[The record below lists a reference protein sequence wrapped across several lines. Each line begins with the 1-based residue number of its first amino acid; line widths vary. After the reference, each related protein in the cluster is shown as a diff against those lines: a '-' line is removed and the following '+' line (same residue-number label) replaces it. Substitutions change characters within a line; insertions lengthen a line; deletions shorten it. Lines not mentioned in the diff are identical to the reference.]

1 MQTTYQMFNE
11 TLVPSDEL
19 IVSRTDLHGIIT
31 YANETFAQIS
41 GYEVDELIG
50 KSHNIVRHPDMP
62 RSIFQT
68 LWQSLSYGKMW
79 RGYVKNLR
87 KDGGYYWVYA
97 EVSGVYKEGVLV
109 EYKSLRA
116 PIDDTIKVTMQRVYD
131 EQKEQE
137 ENIIR
142 AVIYLQSDSV
152 RKVEAFAREKACSA
166 DLIINDILKDSL
178 F

>member
-11 TLVPSDEL
+11 TMVPSDEL

-41 GYEVDELIG
+41 GYEIDELIG
-50 KSHNIVRHPDMP
+50 KPHNIVRHPDMP

-68 LWQSLSYGKMW
+68 LWQSLAYGQMW

-116 PIDDTIKVTMQRVYD
+116 PIAEETKVIMQKVYD
-131 EQKEQE
+131 EQKEHE
-137 ENIIR
+137 EKITR
-142 AVIYLQSDSV
+142 AVVYLQSGV
-152 RKVEAFAREKACSA
+152 VQKLKTLAREKQCSE
-166 DLIINDILKDSL
+166 DGLVNELLNDAL